1 MKIKTEVQFQGHNVS
16 ITDVEKMVK
25 EDIKS
30 KGIKLN
36 SLSSL
41 EIYYQ
46 PENRSIFYVAAAKD
60 GSIIDNEDALT
71 VE

>member
-30 KGIKLN
+30 KGFKLN

-46 PENRSIFYVAAAKD
+46 PENRSIFYVATAKD

>member
-30 KGIKLN
+30 KGFKLN

-60 GSIIDNEDALT
+60 GSIIDNENALT

>member
-60 GSIIDNEDALT
+60 GSTIDNEDALT

>member
-30 KGIKLN
+30 KGFKLN

-60 GSIIDNEDALT
+60 GSIIDNEDALI